1 MATEDLTNETWA
13 LWAHLRLGRGGRP
26 QLPVMEARRA
36 LGDKLDEVDGWRA
49 WAQRALGLS
58 DAYMADQM
66 LTDHDL
72 RRMISER
79 L

>member
-1 MATEDLTNETWA
+1 MSKVSTWTI
-13 LWAHLRLGRGGRP
+13 WAHMRLGRGGAP
-26 QLPVMEARRA
+26 LAGSVDLRRA
-36 LGDKLDEVDGWRA
+36 LGDKLDEADGWRA

-58 DAYMADQM
+58 DAYVADQK
-66 LTDHDL
+66 LTADDL